1 LGRLAKTLDPK
12 RADSHMKTPEEIESA
27 TEALPLEEY
36 MRLVHWLAEREWIAW
51 GETVESDSDAAA
63 ITNHQE
69 S

>member
-1 LGRLAKTLDPK
+1 
-12 RADSHMKTPEEIESA
+12 MKTPEEIESA